1 MTTAVE
7 HVVCPN
13 CGCLCDDLIIEVD
26 SSRVTRAGR
35 ACSNG
40 RAFFQNYD
48 PSARLPAIRGKPV
61 DWDSALSE
69 AAAILS
75 HSHSPLIYGLSSTS
89 TEAQRCAVEIAD
101 RLGACID
108 STSSICHG
116 PAVLAMQSVGLP
128 CCTLGEIRNDAD
140 LLIFWGCNPA
150 VSHPRFLARYAPPT
164 AANSSRRR
172 VVVDVRPTATSR
184 IADLFLQVATG
195 ADYEVLTALRFM
207 VRGKPIRCN
216 SVGGL
221 PAAQLSELAANM
233 KACRFGVILVGVG
246 LTMSR
251 GRDLNLS
258 ELFALVAELN
268 EYTRFSV
275 LPMRGHGN
283 VAGADQVLTWQT
295 GYPFAVS
302 LARGWPEYGP
312 GEFSAS
318 DLLARHETDAALIIA
333 SDPVA
338 HLPAAAG
345 EWVRQIPVIAI
356 DPNPNLTTSTA
367 RVVLPT
373 ACCGI
378 DAGGT
383 YYRMDGVPIRLRP
396 VLEAARPTDEQV
408 LRQLLAL
415 LGPTSPTAVPA
426 C

>member
-1 MTTAVE
+1 VE
-7 HVVCPN
+7 
-13 CGCLCDDLIIEVD
+13 L
-26 SSRVTRAGR
+26 
-35 ACSNG
+35 
-40 RAFFQNYD
+40 
-48 PSARLPAIRGKPV
+48 
-61 DWDSALSE
+61 
-69 AAAILS
+69 
-75 HSHSPLIYGLSSTS
+75 
-89 TEAQRCAVEIAD
+89 AD

-116 PAVLAMQSVGLP
+116 PAVLAMQSVGLSG
-128 CCTLGEIRNDAD
+128 CTLGEIRNDAD

-150 VSHPRFLARYAPPT
+150 VSHPRFLARYAFP
-164 AANSSRRR
+164 AGARQSRRM

-184 IADLFLQVATG
+184 VADLFLQVAPG
-195 ADYEVLTALRFM
+195 ADYEVLTALRSLF
-207 VRGKPIRCN
+207 RGRPIRDS

-221 PAAQLSELAANM
+221 PAVQLAELAATM
-233 KACRFGVILVGVG
+233 RTCRFGVVLVGVG

-251 GRDLNLS
+251 GRDMNLS

-268 EYTRFSV
+268 QHTRFSA

-318 DLLARHETDAALIIA
+318 DLLARHETDAALVVA

-345 EWVRQIPVIAI
+345 NWLREIPTIAL
-356 DPNPNLTTSTA
+356 DPNPSLTTSAA

-378 DAGGT
+378 DAAGT

-396 VLEAARPTDEQV
+396 VLKATRPTDEQI
-408 LRQLLAL
+408 LRQLLNL
-415 LGPTSPTAVPA
+415 LGPASPGTVPA

>member
-1 MTTAVE
+1 MTSTIE
-7 HVVCPN
+7 HAVCPN

-26 SSRVTRAGR
+26 STRVTRAGH

-40 RAFFQNYD
+40 SAFFRSYD
-48 PSARLPAIRGKPV
+48 PTPHLPTISGQPV
-61 DWDSALSE
+61 DWESALAE
-69 AAAILS
+69 AASILS
-75 HSHSPLIYGLSSTS
+75 ISRSALIYGLSCTS
-89 TEAQRCAVEIAD
+89 TEAQRCAVELAD
-101 RLGACID
+101 RLGACLD

-128 CCTLGEIRNDAD
+128 GCTLGEIRNDAD

-150 VSHPRFLARYAPPT
+150 VSHPRFLTRYAMP
-164 AANSSRRR
+164 AGARNSRR
-172 VVVDVRPTATSR
+172 VIVVDVRPTATSR
-184 IADLFLQVATG
+184 AADLFLQVTPN
-195 ADYEVLTALRFM
+195 ADYEVLTALRSF
-207 VRGKPIRCN
+207 VRGKPIN
-216 SVGGL
+216 DGPVGGL
-221 PAAQLSELAANM
+221 PVAQLAELAASM
-233 KACRFGVILVGVG
+233 KACRFGVVLVGVG

-268 EYTRFSV
+268 EYTRFSA

-283 VAGADQVLTWQT
+283 VTGADQVLTWQT

-302 LARGWPEYGP
+302 LARGWPQYGP
-312 GEFSAS
+312 GEYSAV
-318 DLLARHETDAALIIA
+318 DLLARHEADAALILA
-333 SDPVA
+333 ADPLA

-345 EWVRQIPVIAI
+345 QWLRQIPTVVV
-356 DPNPNLTTSTA
+356 DPNPSMTASIA

-383 YYRMDGVPIRLRP
+383 YYRMDGVPIRLKP
-396 VLEAARPTDEQV
+396 VLERARPTDEQI
-408 LRQLLAL
+408 LKQLLTR
-415 LGPTSPTAVPA
+415 LGPTSSGTVPR